1 MANPTD
7 YTSEIDKL
15 RLKLDYE
22 KYDDDNS
29 YKSSYSEDEEIQP
42 ITTPKPNDVILPEL
56 DISGLS
62 DTVINPNAPKIATD
76 STESANG
83 PFGSINGKGSG
94 LEANAGAIAQY
105 GMQNINM
112 FSNTAQSEKEGWTNI
127 GTNTLSGAALGM
139 QVGGPVGAAVG
150 AGVGLITS
158 TIDMIGDTKKRNEEA
173 RDKFDLNHQLLQD
186 KRKQDY
192 NIKTGE
198 GNIEKLAK
206 LKKAQLNYLNLDI

>member
-29 YKSSYSEDEEIQP
+29 YKQSYSQDEEIQP
-42 ITTPKPNDVILPEL
+42 IAQKPNGIILPEL
-56 DISGLS
+56 DISRLS
-62 DTVINPNAPKIATD
+62 NIVINPNAPKIATD
-76 STESANG
+76 STDKATG

-94 LEANAGAIAQY
+94 LEANAGGIAQY
-105 GMQNINM
+105 AMQNVNM
-112 FSNTAQSEKEGWTNI
+112 FSNTAQSEKEGWSNI
-127 GTNTLSGAALGM
+127 GSNTLGGAALGM
-139 QVGGPVGAAVG
+139 QVAGPVGAAIG
-150 AGVGLITS
+150 GGIGLLTS
-158 TIDMIGDTKKRNEEA
+158 TIDMIGDTKKRNIET